1 MQTGDALVGF
11 LVPLPVMFQST
22 PAIADGRCLDLVV
35 FDDGVVVSIHARH
48 C

>member
-22 PAIADGRCLDLVV
+22 PAIEVAPEKW
-35 FDDGVVVSIHARH
+35 SS
-48 C
+48 